1 VFNLLEWDPI
11 SFADL
16 STVATTIFIHGPALP
31 SQNTGVQLD
40 AGALSGGVPAAT
52 TGVIMGSDVIDDNQ
66 KSELKNGLWYV
77 VVRNAEFPA
86 GEIRGQIRC
95 APDFLVG
102 GTIIPIDTTSL
113 LLAGAQMTAVWL
125 IPVVVAAIGIGLVL
139 SRRF

>member
-1 VFNLLEWDPI
+1 VFRL
-11 SFADL
+11 A
-16 STVATTIFIHGPALP
+16 
-31 SQNTGVQLD
+31 
-40 AGALSGGVPAAT
+40 
-52 TGVIMGSDVIDDNQ
+52 
-66 KSELKNGLWYV
+66 
-77 VVRNAEFPA
+77 FPA